1 MPRRPPDMSEEPLI
15 VPQPRPKL
23 AQTFLVLG
31 VAVVL
36 LLALVSV
43 AIGAYDLT
51 IAELLDFENLRA
63 NLVLLVSRVPRTIA
77 IILVGMS
84 MCVAG
89 MIMQMLSRNKFVSPS
104 TAGTLEAASLGIL
117 VVTMFAPNS
126 SVFFKILISSLFAL
140 AGTAL
145 LLLILRK
152 VPLRSPL
159 VVPLLGIMLGGV
171 IAAFTTFL
179 AYRYNFLQSLAAW
192 TNGDFSRVLRGR
204 YELLWLSGGLTALA
218 YLAADR
224 FTVAGMGE
232 AFTKNLGVHY
242 GRIVALGLTIVSLI
256 TAVNV
261 VTVGAI
267 PFIGL
272 VVPNV
277 VSLLIGDNVRRAIPW
292 LAVFGAGFVL
302 ACDILGRTLRFPFEI
317 PIGTVVGFV
326 GGALFLTM
334 LLRRSS
340 RVG

>member
-1 MPRRPPDMSEEPLI
+1 MI
-15 VPQPRPKL
+15 VPQPRPRAARTLLIL
-23 AQTFLVLG
+23 AVLAVLV
-31 VAVVL
+31 
-36 LLALVSV
+36 LALVSLT
-43 AIGAYDLT
+43 IGAYDVSL
-51 IAELLDFENLRA
+51 ASLFDLEDLRG
-63 NLVLLVSRVPRTIA
+63 NLVLLASRVPRTVA
-77 IILVGMS
+77 ILLVGMS
-84 MCVAG
+84 MGVAG
-89 MIMQMLSRNKFVSPS
+89 MLMQMLSRNKFVSPS

-117 VVTMFAPNS
+117 VVTMFAPNA
-126 SVFFKILISSLFAL
+126 SVLTKILVSSAFAL

-159 VVPLLGIMLGGV
+159 VVPLLGLMLGGV

-204 YELLWLSGGLTALA
+204 YELLWLSGGLTVLA

-232 AFTKNLGVHY
+232 TFTRNLGVDY

-277 VSLLIGDNVRRAIPW
+277 VSLLVGDNVRRAIPW

-302 ACDILGRTLRFPFEI
+302 LCDILGRVLRFPYEI
-317 PIGTVVGFV
+317 PIGTMVGFI
-326 GGALFLTM
+326 GGALFLLL
-334 LLRRSS
+334 LLRRSA

>member
-1 MPRRPPDMSEEPLI
+1 
-15 VPQPRPKL
+15 
-23 AQTFLVLG
+23 

-36 LLALVSV
+36 ILALVSV
-43 AIGAYDLT
+43 TIGAYDLA
-51 IAELLDFENLRA
+51 IAELLDVKNLRA

-84 MCVAG
+84 MGVAG
-89 MIMQMLSRNKFVSPS
+89 MLMQMLSRNKFVSPS

-145 LLLILRK
+145 LLAILRR

-204 YELLWLSGGLTALA
+204 YELLWLSGGLTLLA
-218 YLAADR
+218 YIAADR

-232 AFTKNLGVHY
+232 AFTKNLGVNY

-277 VSLLIGDNVRRAIPW
+277 VSMLIGDNVRRAIPW

-302 ACDILGRTLRFPFEI
+302 ACDILGRTLRYPFEI
-317 PIGTVVGFV
+317 PIGTVIGFV
-326 GGALFLTM
+326 GGALFLAM

>member
-1 MPRRPPDMSEEPLI
+1 LI
-15 VPQPRPKL
+15 VPQPRPRAARTLLIL
-23 AQTFLVLG
+23 AVLAVLV
-31 VAVVL
+31 
-36 LLALVSV
+36 LALVSLT
-43 AIGAYDLT
+43 IGAYDVSL
-51 IAELLDFENLRA
+51 ASLFDLEDLRG
-63 NLVLLVSRVPRTIA
+63 NLVLLASRVPRTVA
-77 IILVGMS
+77 ILLVGMS
-84 MCVAG
+84 MGVAG
-89 MIMQMLSRNKFVSPS
+89 MLMQMLSRNKFVSPS

-117 VVTMFAPNS
+117 VVTMFAPNA
-126 SVFFKILISSLFAL
+126 SVLTKILVSSAFAL

-159 VVPLLGIMLGGV
+159 VVPLLGLMLGGV

-204 YELLWLSGGLTALA
+204 YELLWLSGGLTVLA

-232 AFTKNLGVHY
+232 AFTRNLGVDY

-277 VSLLIGDNVRRAIPW
+277 VSLLVGDNVRRAIPW

-302 ACDILGRTLRFPFEI
+302 LCDILGRVLRFPYEI
-317 PIGTVVGFV
+317 PIGTMVGFI
-326 GGALFLTM
+326 GGALFLLL
-334 LLRRSS
+334 LLRRSA

>member
-1 MPRRPPDMSEEPLI
+1 MI

-23 AQTFLVLG
+23 ARTFLILG

-36 LLALVSV
+36 VLAFVSV
-43 AIGAYDLT
+43 TIGAYNLT
-51 IAELLDFENLRA
+51 LAELLDFNNLRA

-77 IILVGMS
+77 IVLVGMS
-84 MCVAG
+84 MSVAG
-89 MIMQMLSRNKFVSPS
+89 MLMQMLSRNKFVSPS

-145 LLLILRK
+145 LLLILRR

-204 YELLWLSGGLTALA
+204 YELLWLSGGLTLLA
-218 YLAADR
+218 YVAADR

-277 VSLLIGDNVRRAIPW
+277 VSMLIGDNVRRAIPW

-302 ACDILGRTLRFPFEI
+302 ACDILGRTLRHPFEI

-326 GGALFLTM
+326 GGALFLGM
-334 LLRRSS
+334 LLSRSS

>member
-1 MPRRPPDMSEEPLI
+1 MI
-15 VPQPRPKL
+15 VPQSRPKV
-23 AQTFLVLG
+23 AQAFLVLG
-31 VAVVL
+31 VVVVL
-36 LLALVSV
+36 VLALVSLT
-43 AIGAYDLT
+43 IGAYRLGV
-51 IAELLDFENLRA
+51 AELLDFHNLRA

-84 MCVAG
+84 MAVAG
-89 MIMQMLSRNKFVSPS
+89 MLMQMMSRNKFVSPS
-104 TAGTLEAASLGIL
+104 TAGTIEAASLGIL

-145 LLLILRK
+145 LLLILRR

-204 YELLWLSGGLTALA
+204 YELLWLSGGLTLLA
-218 YLAADR
+218 YIAADR

-232 AFTKNLGVHY
+232 AFTKNLGVNY
-242 GRIVALGLTIVSLI
+242 GRIIALGLTIVSLV

-261 VTVGAI
+261 VTVGAV

-277 VSLLIGDNVRRAIPW
+277 VSMLIGDNVRRAIPW
-292 LAVFGAGFVL
+292 LALFGAGFVL
-302 ACDILGRTLRFPFEI
+302 ACDILGRTLRYPFEI

-326 GGALFLTM
+326 GGALFLLM
-334 LLRRSS
+334 LLRRSA

>member
-1 MPRRPPDMSEEPLI
+1 
-15 VPQPRPKL
+15 L
-23 AQTFLVLG
+23 AVT
-31 VAVVL
+31 AVL
-36 LLALVSV
+36 LLALVSLT
-43 AIGAYDLT
+43 IGAYDLPL
-51 IAELLDFENLRA
+51 AQLLDVSDLRG

-77 IILVGMS
+77 IVLVGMS
-84 MCVAG
+84 MGVAG
-89 MIMQMLSRNKFVSPS
+89 MLMQMLSRNKFVSPS

-126 SVFFKILISSLFAL
+126 SVFMKILVSSAFAL

-145 LLLILRK
+145 LLLILRR

-159 VVPLLGIMLGGV
+159 VVPLLGLMLGGV
-171 IAAFTTFL
+171 IAALTTFL
-179 AYRYNFLQSLAAW
+179 AYRFNFLQSLAAW

-204 YELLWLSGGLTALA
+204 YELLWLSGALTVLA
-218 YLAADR
+218 YFAADR

-232 AFTKNLGVHY
+232 AFTKNLGVNY

-261 VTVGAI
+261 VTVGAV

-277 VSLLIGDNVRRAIPW
+277 VSLLVGDNVRRAIPW
-292 LAVFGAGFVL
+292 LALFGAGFVL
-302 ACDILGRTLRFPFEI
+302 ACDILGRTIRYPYEV
-317 PIGTVVGFV
+317 PIGTVIGVV
-326 GGALFLTM
+326 GGALFLLL

>member
-1 MPRRPPDMSEEPLI
+1 MSEETLI

-23 AQTFLVLG
+23 ARTFLILG

-36 LLALVSV
+36 VLALVSMT
-43 AIGAYDLT
+43 IGAYGLT
-51 IAELLDFENLRA
+51 VSELLDVGNLRA

-84 MCVAG
+84 MGVAG
-89 MIMQMLSRNKFVSPS
+89 MLMQMLSRNKFVSPS

-126 SVFFKILISSLFAL
+126 SVFFKILIASLFAL

-145 LLLILRK
+145 LLLILR
-152 VPLRSPL
+152 R
-159 VVPLLGIMLGGV
+159 VPLLGIMLGGV

-204 YELLWLSGGLTALA
+204 YELLWLSGGLTLLA
-218 YLAADR
+218 YVAADR

-232 AFTKNLGVHY
+232 AFTKNLGVNY

-302 ACDILGRTLRFPFEI
+302 ACDILGRTLRYPFEI

-326 GGALFLTM
+326 GGAIFLFM

>member
-1 MPRRPPDMSEEPLI
+1 MI

-23 AQTFLVLG
+23 ARTFLVLG

-36 LLALVSV
+36 ILALVSV
-43 AIGAYDLT
+43 TIGAYELS

-63 NLVLLVSRVPRTIA
+63 NLVLLVSRVPRTNA
-77 IILVGMS
+77 IIIVGMS
-84 MCVAG
+84 MGVAG
-89 MIMQMLSRNKFVSPS
+89 MLMQMLSRNKFVSPS

-126 SVFFKILISSLFAL
+126 SVFFKILVSSLFAL

-145 LLLILRK
+145 LLAILRR

-204 YELLWLSGGLTALA
+204 YELLWLSGGLTLLA
-218 YLAADR
+218 YIAADR

-232 AFTKNLGVHY
+232 AFTKNLGVNY

-277 VSLLIGDNVRRAIPW
+277 VSMLIGDNVRRAIPW

-302 ACDILGRTLRFPFEI
+302 ACDILGRTLRYPYEI
-317 PIGTVVGFV
+317 PIGTVIGFV
-326 GGALFLTM
+326 GGALFLM
-334 LLRRSS
+334 LILRRSS

>member
-1 MPRRPPDMSEEPLI
+1 MSEETLI

-23 AQTFLVLG
+23 ARTFLILG

-36 LLALVSV
+36 VLALVSLT
-43 AIGAYDLT
+43 IGAYGLT
-51 IAELLDFENLRA
+51 VSELLDVGNLRA

-84 MCVAG
+84 MGVAG
-89 MIMQMLSRNKFVSPS
+89 MLMQMLSRNKFVSPS

-126 SVFFKILISSLFAL
+126 SVFFKILIASLFAL

-145 LLLILRK
+145 LLLILRR

-204 YELLWLSGGLTALA
+204 YELLWLSGGLTLLA
-218 YLAADR
+218 YVAADR

-232 AFTKNLGVHY
+232 AFTKNLGVNY

-302 ACDILGRTLRFPFEI
+302 ACDILGRTLRYPFEI

-326 GGALFLTM
+326 GGAIFLFM